1 MTRVGYVDSN
11 EGCLV
16 TNLRHEQPLRRAG
29 TSPRGYSAPGLGH
42 AEYIGIFN
50 RVDRAKSWGIQST
63 PKVGELNPRSWTL
76 LVGGLLASVA
86 IMEILFVAIALTHPV
101 LIYWMMNSSMDD
113 GTLWVILLVL
123 PLIFVPFLVI
133 AAIVLLFGEPVSVQG
148 DGTVLDVLGKVAPA
162 RRASDG

>member
-1 MTRVGYVDSN
+1 
-11 EGCLV
+11 
-16 TNLRHEQPLRRAG
+16 
-29 TSPRGYSAPGLGH
+29 
-42 AEYIGIFN
+42 
-50 RVDRAKSWGIQST
+50 
-63 PKVGELNPRSWTL
+63 L